1 MANEEYIV
9 TPEGL
14 TDLKK
19 ELEHLQTVSF
29 PEMAQKMNQA
39 REKESGA
46 MEDNVEYEQV
56 LREWAFVRGRILTL
70 ENIISHAVVATPG
83 TSKKNAIGVGSK
95 VTVRYDDGKV
105 EMYHLVGTSEVNPSQ
120 GQISNRSPIGQAL
133 LGKKAGDK
141 VSVTSPGGV
150 IKLKI
155 VAIG

>member
-1 MANEEYIV
+1 MPNEEYIV

-14 TDLKK
+14 ADLKK

-46 MEDNVEYEQV
+46 MEDNVEYEQT

-70 ENIISHAVVATPG
+70 ENIISHAVVATPEA
-83 TSKKNAIGVGSK
+83 SKKSAVGVGTK

-133 LGKKAGDK
+133 LGKKVGDK
-141 VSVTSPGGV
+141 VSVTSPSGI
-150 IKLKI
+150 IKLKV
-155 VAIG
+155 VAVG

>member
-1 MANEEYIV
+1 MVNEEYVV

-14 TDLKK
+14 ADLKK

-39 REKESGA
+39 RGKESGA

-70 ENIISHAVVATPG
+70 ENIISHARVATPG
-83 TSKKNAIGVGSK
+83 TSKKSAISVGSK

-141 VSVTSPGGV
+141 VSVTSPSGV

-155 VAIG
+155 VAVG